1 MKCSHFAILQLV
13 FVFASCQ
20 QYGDLR
26 LDIDDRH
33 DGNGI
38 LQIYLQGT
46 WMPVCCEGFNEA
58 AAATACRQKGYTA
71 KPSSFH
77 CYYNDKTKSLQSYVT
92 RCPIQGDYVNYGL
105 SHILRCNG
113 HIQNTSCSQGGVH
126 LHCDGSPLRNEPYN
140 GQVILNTT
148 VYYSYGNL
156 TLYYNNKWL
165 SVCCDGAY
173 FNKSTA
179 DSACRQLGYTGASS
193 FDPLNEAAHVSSW
206 NVGKCDKS
214 YSCLKSCFKD
224 PVQIECRPCNVTC
237 VYNTSVEKKYSSG
250 SKAECMIDGPQCM
263 IMNVNDNHLYIALG
277 IFIPLCILLMAVIL
291 CFCFKKQ
298 LKQLW
303 TKIKKGL
310 CGYEQLNDQR
320 P

>member
-46 WMPVCCEGFNEA
+46 WMPVCCEEFNEA

-71 KPSSFH
+71 EPSNFSYHYDTTKPPT
-77 CYYNDKTKSLQSYVT
+77 NSYVT
-92 RCPIQGDYVNYGL
+92 QCPIQRDHINYGV
-105 SHILRCNG
+105 SHILRCDGN
-113 HIQNTSCSQGGVH
+113 IQNTSCEKDVH
-126 LHCDGSPLRNEPYN
+126 LYCDGSPLRDEPYN

-237 VYNTSVEKKYSSG
+237 VYNIDDEKRYSSG
-250 SKAECMIDGPQCM
+250 SQAECMIDGNGLQ
-263 IMNVNDNHLYIALG
+263 IALG
-277 IFIPLCILLMAVIL
+277 ILIPS
-291 CFCFKKQ
+291 
-298 LKQLW
+298 
-303 TKIKKGL
+303 
-310 CGYEQLNDQR
+310 
-320 P
+320 